1 MLSGALAELD
11 VSPAML
17 SSCTVPALGRECLEP
32 TPWTG
37 FSSVPGHLARL
48 GAVVERTRAA
58 SVK

>member
-11 VSPAML
+11 VPPAML
-17 SSCTVPALGRECLEP
+17 SSCAVPALGRGCLGP
-32 TPWTG
+32 TRWTG
-37 FSSVPGHLARL
+37 FSSEPGHPARL